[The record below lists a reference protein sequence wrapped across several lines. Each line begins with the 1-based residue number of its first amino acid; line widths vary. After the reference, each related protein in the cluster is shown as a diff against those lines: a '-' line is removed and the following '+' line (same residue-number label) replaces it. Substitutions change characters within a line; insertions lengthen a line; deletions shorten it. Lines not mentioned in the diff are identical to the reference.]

1 MTEWQTYFTQYAVVI
16 INALTLLIIAI
27 GMIELLFRCLRAVFG
42 GASTGE
48 ELREGYL
55 RYARWLI
62 LGLTLQLG
70 GDIIET
76 AIAPTW
82 DDIGRL
88 GAIAVIRT
96 FLNYFLER
104 DIMEARQLRSER
116 EGEAIQQRTSG
127 S

>member
-1 MTEWQTYFTQYAVVI
+1 MTEWLTYFTQYAVVI
-16 INALTLLIIAI
+16 INAATLLIIAI
-27 GMIELLFRCLRAVFG
+27 GMIELFFRCLRAMFG
-42 GASTGE
+42 GSATGE

-76 AIAPTW
+76 AVAPTW

-104 DIMEARQLRSER
+104 DIMEARQLRNKR
-116 EGEAIQQRTSG
+116 EEGSPQRSA
-127 S
+127 SAL